1 MSPTSNKLSKI
12 FLQIEADLGATDLAG
27 FVMETLHEA
36 LGALKVKDVDDMFRQ
51 FKILVTEIKNTQPR
65 ISLVIYY
72 FYEIW
77 EELQVQKEKGTIHNI
92 EDFNEIVKST
102 IIRLRAENDEDFESI
117 ISNGAE
123 LIKDGDSILVHSH
136 SGTIRRII
144 AKAQYLGRKFHV
156 ILAEQEAEKTLD
168 MIEYFS
174 EKGVPFTVVPE
185 YMLSHILQD
194 VSKVFFGATTMNFE
208 QNFICDAGSY
218 SVLAEFH
225 EVEIPTYMFL
235 STKKFSLWQSE
246 MQHHTY
252 KTKQKKILTKSAKVV
267 NYERIKFSHD
277 RVPAKL
283 FNYVVT
289 ESGAYNPKEIQEIY
303 TARYIERE
311 HIRTKYFD

>member
-1 MSPTSNKLSKI
+1 MSPTSDKLSKI
-12 FLQIEADLGATDLAG
+12 FLQIEADLGATDLAS
-27 FVMETLHEA
+27 FVMETLHETLDA
-36 LGALKVKDVDDMFRQ
+36 LQTNSVEDVFEQFRE
-51 FKILVTEIKNTQPR
+51 LVLEIKNTQPR

-77 EELQVQKEKGTIHNI
+77 EELQIQKEAGTINSI
-92 EDFNEIVKST
+92 EDFNEAVKRK
-102 IIRLRAENDEDFESI
+102 IIRLRVENDEDFESI
-117 ISNGAE
+117 IANGAE
-123 LIKDGDSILVHSH
+123 LINDGDNILVHSH

-144 AKAQYLGRKFHV
+144 AKAQYLEKKFHV
-156 ILAEQEAEKTLD
+156 ILAEQEAEKTID
-168 MIEYFS
+168 MIEFFS
-174 EKGVPFTVVPE
+174 ERNIQFTVVPE

-194 VSKVFFGATTMNFE
+194 VTKVFFGATTLNFE

-246 MQHHTY
+246 IHHHAY
-252 KTKQKKILTKSAKVV
+252 KTKQKKILTKSAKLV

-283 FNYVVT
+283 FNYIVT
-289 ESGAYNPKEIQEIY
+289 ESGVYDPKAIHEIY
-303 TARYIERE
+303 TNRYHERE
-311 HIRTKYFD
+311 EIRNKYFE

>member
-1 MSPTSNKLSKI
+1 MSSTSDKLSKI

-27 FVMETLHEA
+27 FVMETLHET
-36 LGALKVKDVDDMFRQ
+36 LGALKTNSVDDMFEQ
-51 FKILVTEIKNTQPR
+51 FRTLVLEIKNTQPR

-77 EELQVQKEKGTIHNI
+77 EELQKDKEKGEIKTID
-92 EDFNEIVKST
+92 DFNEVVKRTIV
-102 IIRLRAENDEDFESI
+102 RLRVENDEDFESI
-117 ISNGAE
+117 ILNGAE
-123 LIKDGDSILVHSH
+123 LIKDGDNILVHSH

-144 AKAQYLGRKFHV
+144 AKAQSLGKKFNV

-174 EKGVPFTVVPE
+174 DNKVSFTVVPE
-185 YMLSHILQD
+185 YMLSHILHD
-194 VSKVFFGATTMNFE
+194 VSKVFFGATTLNFE

-225 EVEIPTYMFL
+225 EVDIATYMFL

-252 KTKQKKILTKSAKVV
+252 KTKQKKMITKSSKVID
-267 NYERIKFSHD
+267 YERVKFSHD

-283 FNYVVT
+283 FNYIVT
-289 ESGAYNPKEIQEIY
+289 ESGTYNPTEIQEIY

-311 HIRTKYFD
+311 HIRKKYFD